1 MVRMYR
7 NCFALF
13 LVCCLGMLVESAH
26 GRSDP
31 GIKYIENKNQWPEEV
46 DFSARVP
53 GGRMFVAPGR
63 FVYNF
68 LDEGRIEQLHLHS
81 HSPTDGEGQSFS
93 DQMINGHTVVVDF
106 IGANTS
112 SIPLS
117 FGKSLEYYNYF
128 LGNDSCKW
136 GSRAYAY
143 EGFIY
148 RSFYNGIDLKV
159 YSEGSNVKYDFIVA
173 PGTDPNIIA
182 FKYDGFETIGVDGG
196 GDLVVGT
203 SVSSLREMKPVAYQ
217 FIDGRRVVV
226 PCIYSLKNGQV
237 KFSFPN
243 GYDAC
248 YELVIDPLLIFS
260 TYSGS
265 TADNWGSTAT
275 PGEKGNLY
283 SAGVTNLY
291 LGTDFEGGTFPA
303 TPGAFQT
310 VYGGLFD
317 VGILKYDSSGHQ
329 LLYATYLGGSDQ
341 DSPES
346 LVMNDNEE
354 LLVLGVTGAV
364 DFPTTIHGFDRTYNG
379 GVNAEDNLI
388 GFGQGTDI
396 FVSRISREG
405 DKLLSSTFLGGSGN
419 DGMLPQYVDLDKNY
433 GDMLRGDI
441 ITDENN
447 NIYISSVTSSNNFPA
462 VNGFDL
468 TYNGGPA
475 DAIVAKF
482 DPDLSSLLWATYL
495 GGSGADASLSIKFDQ
510 SGNIYLAGGTTSGN
524 FPVTPGTYQTVL
536 AGGADGWI
544 AKMSNSG
551 NALYNVTFT
560 GTTSFDQVYF
570 LDLNESNEVYV
581 YGQTSGNF
589 PITPGVYS
597 NPNSGQFIQKFN
609 SSLNTLIFSTVI
621 GSGRGIP
628 DISPTAFLVNE
639 CNNLYLSGWGGYVN
653 YSEGYWL
660 SNTFGMPISEDAFQK
675 TTSGSDFYFM
685 VLTDDASQFLYGT
698 YLGGTQSKTHV
709 DGGTSRFDK
718 SGIVYHAVCSGCTA
732 GTGQK
737 QSDFPTTPG
746 AWSATN
752 NSINCNNAA
761 FKFDLSSLK
770 ARLQSNSIH
779 FDTPGLGKVCMP
791 DKYVF
796 QNLSTGGETFEWDLG
811 DGTKLTK
818 VDTAFIV
825 HQYLAT
831 GRYTVTLKAI
841 DKGTCKVEDVA
852 SIKVDV
858 FVADTE
864 VQDDDDMCLN
874 SPYTLK
880 ASGGAIYDWRSEDGS
895 FTSNAA
901 RPVVNP
907 RDTTTYF
914 VTITERSGCIKK
926 DTVQLN
932 VIPLIIPEF
941 EIDRSEECIAR
952 PHVSVINL
960 TDSLWNG
967 DALFYDFG
975 DGSTSDQLET
985 DHTYEKDGMY
995 NIKLVGVREFCVSE
1009 TVVPMPVYTLLIPN
1023 IITPGNEDGANDTFT
1038 IQYGDAPGTTPSDY
1052 DFKTAV
1058 KIYNRWG
1065 EMVYESQDY
1074 QYDWKGDGLGAGIY
1088 YYEVT
1093 VDQHSTCKSWL
1104 QLVK

>member
-1 MVRMYR
+1 
-7 NCFALF
+7 
-13 LVCCLGMLVESAH
+13 VESAH
-26 GRSDP
+26 ARSGP
-31 GIKYIENKNQWPEEV
+31 GIKYIENKDQWPEEV
-46 DFSARVP
+46 DYSARVQ
-53 GGRMFVAPGR
+53 GGRMFIQPGR
-63 FVYNF
+63 FVYRF
-68 LDEGRIEQLHLHS
+68 LDEGRMEQLHLHS
-81 HSPTDGEGQSFS
+81 HSPTDGEVRSQGHE
-93 DQMINGHTVVVDF
+93 MINGHTVVVEF
-106 IGANTS
+106 MGANTTA
-112 SIPLS
+112 IPLP
-117 FGKSLEYYNYF
+117 FGKSQEYYNYF

-136 GSRAYAY
+136 ASRAYAY

-159 YSEGSNVKYDFIVA
+159 YSEGANAKYDFVVA
-173 PGTDPNIIA
+173 PGADPYVITIA
-182 FKYDGFETIGVDGG
+182 YDGYETLGIDKD
-196 GDLVVGT
+196 GDLIVGT
-203 SVSSLREMKPVAYQ
+203 SVSEIREKKPIAYQ
-217 FIDGRRVVV
+217 YIGGERVIV
-226 PCIYSLKNGQV
+226 PCTYSLKDGQL

-243 GYDAC
+243 GYDTC

-275 PGEKGNLY
+275 PGEEGRLY
-283 SAGVTNLY
+283 SSGVTNLQY
-291 LGTDFEGGTFPA
+291 GGIFPA
-303 TPGAFQT
+303 TAGAFQT
-310 VYGGLFD
+310 NYGGLYD
-317 VGILKYDSSGHQ
+317 IGILKYDSSGQQ

-346 LVMNDNEE
+346 LVMNANEE
-354 LLVLGVTGAV
+354 LLVLGVTGSS
-364 DFPTTIHGFDRTYNG
+364 DFPTSIDAFDKVYNG
-379 GVNAEDNLI
+379 GDVIEYQPGMVFD
-388 GFGQGTDI
+388 FFEGTDI
-396 FVSRISREG
+396 FVSRISKEG
-405 DKLLSSTFLGGSGN
+405 DRLLSSTFLGGSKN
-419 DGMLPQYVDLDKNY
+419 DGMIPPFGDLEKNY

-441 ITDENN
+441 ITDKDNN
-447 NIYISSVTSSNNFPA
+447 VYISSVTSSNNFPA
-462 VNGFDL
+462 ANGVDV
-468 TYNGGPA
+468 TYNGGPI

-482 DPDLSSLLWATYL
+482 DPDLSTLLWATYL
-495 GGSGADASLSIKFDQ
+495 GGNGSDASLSIKFDF
-510 SGNIYLAGGTTSGN
+510 SGNIFLAGGTTSGN
-524 FPVTPGTYQTVL
+524 FPVTPGSYQTTL
-536 AGGADGWI
+536 AGAADGWI

-551 NALYNVTFT
+551 NVLYNVTFT

-639 CNNLYLSGWGGYVN
+639 CNNLYLSGWGGGTN
-653 YSEGYWL
+653 SPEHWI
-660 SNTFGMPISEDAFQK
+660 SNTIGMPITDDAFQR
-675 TTSGSDFYFM
+675 TSSGSDFYFM

-698 YLGGTQSKTHV
+698 YLGGTQSQTHV

-718 SGIVYHAVCSGCTA
+718 GGIVYHAVCAGCQS

-737 QSDFPTTPG
+737 HSDFPATPG

-752 NSINCNNAA
+752 NSFNCNNAA

-770 ARLQSNSIH
+770 ARLQSNSLQ
-779 FDTPGLGKVCMP
+779 FDMPGLSKVCMP
-791 DKYVF
+791 DKFVF

-811 DGTKLTK
+811 DGTKMTK

-831 GRYTVTLKAI
+831 GRYTVSLKAI

-858 FVADTE
+858 FVADTK

-895 FTSNAA
+895 FTSNTAT
-901 RPVVNP
+901 PVVNP
-907 RDTTTYF
+907 TDTTRYF
-914 VTITERSGCIKK
+914 ITITERTGCIQK

-932 VIPLIIPEF
+932 VIPLIVPEF
-941 EIDRSEECIAR
+941 EIDRSAECLAR
-952 PHVSVINL
+952 PHVSVMNL

-985 DHTYEKDGMY
+985 EHIYEKDGLY
-995 NIKLVGVREFCVSE
+995 NVKLVGVREICVSE
-1009 TVVPMPVYTLLIPN
+1009 TVVPIPVFTLLIPN
-1023 IITPGNEDGANDTFT
+1023 VITPGNEDGTNDKFT
-1038 IQYGDAPGTTPSDY
+1038 IQYGDTPGTTPADF

-1058 KIYNRWG
+1058 TIYNRWG

-1074 QYDWKGDGLGAGIY
+1074 KYDWKGDGLAAGIY
-1088 YYEVT
+1088 FYEVT